1 MLSRIKYIAA
11 YQTLPV
17 MAVTHVAGV
26 SRIEP
31 YGEGGK
37 YKVIFSEPA
46 REIANIPFADATSGA
61 MQGPRYTTYEK
72 LMSGKTVKDLL

>member
-1 MLSRIKYIAA
+1 
-11 YQTLPV
+11 

-46 REIANIPFADATSGA
+46 REIANIPFSTSGA